1 MVKKIINLFKKT
13 KKKKKKKKI
22 KKQESA
28 EIIDFVNK
36 SKETNKIQTEQM
48 EMKKMDNLAKDLVDS
63 YFKAS
68 RKSFLDMGY
77 CAYLL
82 LFRLLQRMI
91 IHLSYPIYR
100 HYLNSTT
107 KQIVNYHKQWLHEF
121 KEWNEASSERKLPGE
136 KKDDYENDTIH

>member
-13 KKKKKKKKI
+13 KKKKKIKKI
-22 KKQESA
+22 KKQDSA

>member
-1 MVKKIINLFKKT
+1 MVKKIVNLFKKT
-13 KKKKKKKKI
+13 KKKKKIKKKD
-22 KKQESA
+22 SA

-36 SKETNKIQTEQM
+36 SKENNKIQTEQM

-82 LFRLLQRMI
+82 LFRLLQRMLF
-91 IHLSYPIYR
+91 HLSYPVYR
-100 HYLNSTT
+100 HYLNHTT
-107 KQIVNYHKQWLHEF
+107 KQMVNYHKQWLHEF

>member
-1 MVKKIINLFKKT
+1 MVKKIVNLFKKT
-13 KKKKKKKKI
+13 KKKKKI
-22 KKQESA
+22 KKQDSA

-36 SKETNKIQTEQM
+36 SKENNKIQTEQM

-77 CAYLL
+77 CTYLL
-82 LFRLLQRMI
+82 LFRLLQRMLF
-91 IHLSYPIYR
+91 HLSYPVYR
-100 HYLNSTT
+100 HYLNHTT
-107 KQIVNYHKQWLHEF
+107 KQMVNYHKQWLHEF

>member
-1 MVKKIINLFKKT
+1 
-13 KKKKKKKKI
+13 
-22 KKQESA
+22 
-28 EIIDFVNK
+28 
-36 SKETNKIQTEQM
+36 M

>member
-1 MVKKIINLFKKT
+1 MVKKIVNLFKKT
-13 KKKKKKKKI
+13 KKKKRL
-22 KKQESA
+22 KKQDTA

-36 SKETNKIQTEQM
+36 SKENNKIQTEQM

-82 LFRLLQRMI
+82 LFRLLQRMLF
-91 IHLSYPIYR
+91 HLSYPVYR
-100 HYLNSTT
+100 HYLNHTT
-107 KQIVNYHKQWLHEF
+107 KQMVNYHKQWLHEF

>member
-1 MVKKIINLFKKT
+1 MVKKIVNLFKKT
-13 KKKKKKKKI
+13 KKKKRL
-22 KKQESA
+22 KKQDTA

-77 CAYLL
+77 CAYLI

-91 IHLSYPIYR
+91 MHLSYPIYR
-100 HYLNSTT
+100 HYLNNTT
-107 KQIVNYHKQWLHEF
+107 KQIVNYHKQLLNEY
-121 KEWNEASSERKLPGE
+121 KEWEEAPAEGKLRGE
-136 KKDDYENDTIH
+136 KKDDYDNDTLH

>member
-1 MVKKIINLFKKT
+1 MVKKIVNLFKKT
-13 KKKKKKKKI
+13 KKKKKI
-22 KKQESA
+22 KKQDSA

-77 CAYLL
+77 CAYLI

-91 IHLSYPIYR
+91 MHLSYPIYR

-107 KQIVNYHKQWLHEF
+107 KQIVNYHKQLLNEY
-121 KEWNEASSERKLPGE
+121 KEWEEAPAEGRLRGE
-136 KKDDYENDTIH
+136 KKDDYDNDTLH

>member
-1 MVKKIINLFKKT
+1 MVKKIVNLFKKT
-13 KKKKKKKKI
+13 KKKKKI
-22 KKQESA
+22 KKQDSA

-36 SKETNKIQTEQM
+36 SKENNKIQTEQM

-77 CAYLL
+77 CAYLI

-91 IHLSYPIYR
+91 MRLSYPIYR

-107 KQIVNYHKQWLHEF
+107 KQIVNYHKQLLNEY
-121 KEWNEASSERKLPGE
+121 KEWEEAPAEGKLRGE
-136 KKDDYENDTIH
+136 KKDDYDNDTLH

>member
-1 MVKKIINLFKKT
+1 MVKKIVNLFKKT
-13 KKKKKKKKI
+13 KKKKRL
-22 KKQESA
+22 KKQDTA

-77 CAYLL
+77 CAYLI

-91 IHLSYPIYR
+91 MRLSYPIYR

-107 KQIVNYHKQWLHEF
+107 KQIVNYHKQLLNEY
-121 KEWNEASSERKLPGE
+121 KEWEEAPAEGKLRGE
-136 KKDDYENDTIH
+136 KKDDYDNDTLH

>member
-1 MVKKIINLFKKT
+1 MVKKIVNLFKKT
-13 KKKKKKKKI
+13 TKKKKI
-22 KKQESA
+22 KKKDSA

-36 SKETNKIQTEQM
+36 SKENNKIQTEQM

-91 IHLSYPIYR
+91 MHLSYPIYR

>member
-1 MVKKIINLFKKT
+1 MVKKIVNLFKKT
-13 KKKKKKKKI
+13 KKKKKI
-22 KKQESA
+22 KKQDSA

-36 SKETNKIQTEQM
+36 SKENNKIQTEQM

-82 LFRLLQRMI
+82 LFRLLQRMLF
-91 IHLSYPIYR
+91 HLSYPVYR
-100 HYLNSTT
+100 HYLNHTT
-107 KQIVNYHKQWLHEF
+107 KQMVNYHKQWLHEF

>member
-1 MVKKIINLFKKT
+1 MVKKIVNLFKKT
-13 KKKKKKKKI
+13 KKKKKI
-22 KKQESA
+22 KKQDSA

-36 SKETNKIQTEQM
+36 SKENNKIQTEQM

-82 LFRLLQRMI
+82 LFRLLQRMLF
-91 IHLSYPIYR
+91 HLSYPVYR
-100 HYLNSTT
+100 HYLNQTT
-107 KQIVNYHKQWLHEF
+107 KQMVNYHKQWLHEF

>member
-1 MVKKIINLFKKT
+1 MVKKIINLSKKT
-13 KKKKKKKKI
+13 KKKKKI
-22 KKQESA
+22 KKQNTA

-82 LFRLLQRMI
+82 LFRLLQRMLF
-91 IHLSYPIYR
+91 HLSYPVYR
-100 HYLNSTT
+100 HYLNHTT
-107 KQIVNYHKQWLHEF
+107 KQMVNYHKQWLHEF

-136 KKDDYENDTIH
+136 KKMIMKMTQYINKL

>member
-1 MVKKIINLFKKT
+1 MRLSYSRVFLIRYIAAGGARICREPGKAAF
-13 KKKKKKKKI
+13 
-22 KKQESA
+22 
-28 EIIDFVNK
+28 
-36 SKETNKIQTEQM
+36 EQRPSWV
-48 EMKKMDNLAKDLVDS
+48 KMDKLAKDLVDS

-100 HYLNSTT
+100 NYLNSTT

>member
-22 KKQESA
+22 KKQDSA

>member
-22 KKQESA
+22 KKQDST

>member
-1 MVKKIINLFKKT
+1 MVKKIVNLFKKT
-13 KKKKKKKKI
+13 KKKKKV
-22 KKQESA
+22 KKQNTA

-77 CAYLL
+77 CAYLI

-91 IHLSYPIYR
+91 MRLSYPIYR

-107 KQIVNYHKQWLHEF
+107 KQIVNYHKQLLNEY
-121 KEWNEASSERKLPGE
+121 KEWEEAPAEGKLRGE
-136 KKDDYENDTIH
+136 KKDDYDNDTLH